1 MLRLTL
7 ITTLLLTFG
16 VGTGY
21 AADEVKEPNKQQ
33 NKMAECNK
41 AAVDKKGDERKS
53 FMRECLKSKQKIQQ
67 NKMKECNAEA
77 GTKELKGPERKQFMS
92 ECLKK

>member
-7 ITTLLLTFG
+7 ITVLLLTFG
-16 VGTGY
+16 ISYATEGT
-21 AADEVKEPNKQQ
+21 KELTTQQ

-41 AAVDKKGDERKS
+41 AAADKKGDERKS